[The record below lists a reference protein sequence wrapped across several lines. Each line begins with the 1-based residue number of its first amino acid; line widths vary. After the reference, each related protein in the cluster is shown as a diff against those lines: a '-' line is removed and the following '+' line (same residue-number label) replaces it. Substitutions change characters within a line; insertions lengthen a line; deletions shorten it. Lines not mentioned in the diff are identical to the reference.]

1 MNFNFVQGGRP
12 RHSRIDN
19 RKFTVT
25 LQFLTRKGRGKRSL
39 PNPFGQDCT
48 LVKVPVPG
56 IRNRQLGIQ
65 NPRLSSLTVLTTWA
79 KEDTSPF
86 FLWYVG
92 SSCSP
97 LSVGKH
103 VIVQDSCTQAPSPSG
118 TVCDLSC
125 PDNYTLNGPPFQQCG
140 GQGVWSPPALG
151 PISCQGNETV
161 ANQSAWQNILRRGTG
176 GEKRSCLTQCG
187 K

>member
-19 RKFTVT
+19 RKFTAT

-65 NPRLSSLTVLTTWA
+65 NPRLSSFTVLTTWA
-79 KEDTSPF
+79 KEDTSNF
-86 FLWYVG
+86 FL
-92 SSCSP
+92 
-97 LSVGKH
+97 
-103 VIVQDSCTQAPSPSG
+103 
-118 TVCDLSC
+118 
-125 PDNYTLNGPPFQQCG
+125 
-140 GQGVWSPPALG
+140 
-151 PISCQGNETV
+151 
-161 ANQSAWQNILRRGTG
+161 
-176 GEKRSCLTQCG
+176 
-187 K
+187 

>member
-19 RKFTVT
+19 RKFTAT

-39 PNPFGQDCT
+39 PNPFGQDYT

-140 GQGVWSPPALG
+140 GQGVWSPPTVG
-151 PISCQGNETV
+151 PISCQGNKTV
-161 ANQSAWQNILRRGTG
+161 ANQSAWQNIEG
-176 GEKRSCLTQCG
+176 GGAKAKGVLLNPVW
-187 K
+187 